1 MIGLL
6 IVAMKGL
13 VLVPQATYM
22 QAILA
27 FGFCPE
33 TLLQGKV
40 VAKPAAHSDPFS
52 IVNAL
57 YEILRNL
64 AQCSLLGQRRPSGQG
79 SVFPLWESKCR
90 HLGSRQGSE
99 TSIDILTQSSAA
111 QKCKYE

>member
-6 IVAMKGL
+6 IAAMKCL

-27 FGFCPE
+27 FVFCPE

-57 YEILRNL
+57 CEILRNL
-64 AQCSLLGQRRPSGQG
+64 AQCSVLTAQTERTQWSGFC
-79 SVFPLWESKCR
+79 V
-90 HLGSRQGSE
+90 
-99 TSIDILTQSSAA
+99 SSLE
-111 QKCKYE
+111 K